1 MTKVEIMP
9 GVCGLTALVTA
20 ESEDGMD
27 VTVKV
32 ESKCGG
38 VRKMMEEAG
47 EDLDA
52 MELCFQKPGAGPLYE
67 AAAKYCPHAACP
79 VTAGI
84 LKCIEAECK
93 MALPKDASIRF
104 V

>member
-27 VTVKV
+27 VTVRV

-38 VRKMMEEAG
+38 VQKMMEEVG
-47 EDLDA
+47 EELDA
-52 MELCFQKPGAGPLYE
+52 MEL
-67 AAAKYCPHAACP
+67 
-79 VTAGI
+79 
-84 LKCIEAECK
+84 
-93 MALPKDASIRF
+93 
-104 V
+104 

>member
-38 VRKMMEEAG
+38 VQKMMEEAG

-52 MELCFQKPGAGPLYE
+52 MELCFQKPSARWRCQRTRRSGL
-67 AAAKYCPHAACP
+67 C
-79 VTAGI
+79 
-84 LKCIEAECK
+84 
-93 MALPKDASIRF
+93 R
-104 V
+104 